1 MTDYA
6 DSSNVKCSGCG
17 VIVNTADPSCDCQR
31 EEATDH
37 ECPKCGDKFDKE
49 LFPTLRA
56 CYDHEEDAETLREI
70 ANGLE
75 EYINLQ
81 KKAHNKETK
90 SLEDQIKTL
99 EDQIKTLEAQLRGM
113 I

>member
-6 DSSNVKCSGCG
+6 NSSNVKCSGCG
-17 VIVNTADPSCDCQR
+17 VIVNTADPACDCQR
-31 EEATDH
+31 TEATEH
-37 ECPKCGDKFDKE
+37 ECPECGIKLDKE

-56 CYDHEEDAETLREI
+56 CYDHEEDKETLREI
-70 ANGLE
+70 AAGLD
-75 EYINLQ
+75 EYIACQ
-81 KKAHNKETK
+81 KKENK
-90 SLEDQIKTL
+90 SL